1 MRSSHPSHQAAP
13 ERWARGWA
21 WPKPRR
27 LCGMSTDEA
36 LPLPE
41 AGRPGSSRGFWVT
54 GIWVPASRL
63 PAGVPLPASLCPLP
77 RLQIPVM
84 MPISWGLCVGYRS
97 SPVLGK
103 QHALHKWLFSCDQY
117 QSFPVLHSAGDFR
130 VCLGCPHGWLQ
141 GASVSGAFYVPAEAT
156 ETKRATGEWPGLC
169 CVIVGAP
176 VPPASRQSTIS
187 KDPLLEKA
195 LRPRPTE
202 AGALCLGH
210 RPSAWVSWPGTAF
223 KGGCPASAPP
233 APPPTATKGGSTLCF
248 ASTWESRPRVF
259 CRHPLQQ

>member
-1 MRSSHPSHQAAP
+1 MD
-13 ERWARGWA
+13 G
-21 WPKPRR
+21 
-27 LCGMSTDEA
+27 A
-36 LPLPE
+36 LPPPD
-41 AGRPGSSRGFWVT
+41 AGRLGSSRGFWVT
-54 GIWVPASRL
+54 GTWVPASRL
-63 PAGVPLPASLCPLP
+63 PEGVPLPASLCPLLH
-77 RLQIPVM
+77 LQIPVM
-84 MPISWGLCVGYRS
+84 MPISRGLCVGYGS

-130 VCLGCPHGWLQ
+130 VCPGCPRGWLQ
-141 GASVSGAFYVPAEAT
+141 GMSVSGAFYVPAEAT

-176 VPPASRQSTIS
+176 VPPVSEQSAIS
-187 KDPLLEKA
+187 KRPLLEKA

-202 AGALCLGH
+202 AGSPRH
-210 RPSAWVSWPGTAF
+210 RPSAWVSRSGTAF

-233 APPPTATKGGSTLCF
+233 VPPPMATKGGSTLCF
-248 ASTWESRPRVF
+248 ASTSDQGPGFF

>member
-1 MRSSHPSHQAAP
+1 MRSSHSGHQAAP
-13 ERWARGWA
+13 ERWAQGWA

-77 RLQIPVM
+77 HLQIPVM

-103 QHALHKWLFSCDQY
+103 QHALRKWLFSWDQY
-117 QSFPVLHSAGDFR
+117 PSFPVLHSAGDFR
-130 VCLGCPHGWLQ
+130 VCLGCPRGWLQ
-141 GASVSGAFYVPAEAT
+141 GRPCPVHFVFQRRPQRLKERQASGQDCAVSLSGRRCPR
-156 ETKRATGEWPGLC
+156 RAD
-169 CVIVGAP
+169 
-176 VPPASRQSTIS
+176 SR
-187 KDPLLEKA
+187 PF
-195 LRPRPTE
+195 P
-202 AGALCLGH
+202 
-210 RPSAWVSWPGTAF
+210 RPSAGEGT
-223 KGGCPASAPP
+223 
-233 APPPTATKGGSTLCF
+233 
-248 ASTWESRPRVF
+248 
-259 CRHPLQQ
+259 